1 MRFIDDF
8 ICITLDEQVAT
19 QFYNRMQKGFPE
31 YNAFINH
38 KKTLV
43 NFDLKDDLYGNN
55 FDSLL
60 QDGKKLKLETKGNVG
75 VNNGAFPWCGLF
87 INPLHL
93 SIHYS
98 GDGQEKTKKKGT
110 KQKPIMLIIILK
122 CYYFTMIS
130 RFVIFFLA

>member
-19 QFYNRMQKGFPE
+19 QFYYRMQQGFPE

-43 NFDLKDDLYGNN
+43 NFDLKGDLFESN

-60 QDGKKLKLETKGNVG
+60 QDAEKLKLETRGKVV

-87 INPLHL
+87 INPIHL
-93 SIHYS
+93 SIHYG

-110 KQKPIMLIIILK
+110 NQKLIVLFITLK

-130 RFVIFFLA
+130 RFAIFFLS